1 MSQISLKSI
10 SGITSITTPAGVD
23 NQLTVHTFDT
33 TEKLK
38 VTSDGVNVTGVVTAT
53 SFSGSGANLTG
64 IDATSIKDSD
74 GNVKVQAT
82 STGVVLTGIM
92 TATGRV
98 GVGTVTTSE
107 RDALASKKKGQI
119 IFNESKSRLEYYD
132 GAQWVLVDVP
142 PVVSSSDV
150 TEVDSNA
157 GGNQTFV
164 ISGSNFT
171 TGGTISFVGTDN
183 SEFNAS
189 STTFNNSGQIT
200 AVAPRASFLNS
211 KESYKVK
218 FTAPSGLFGLSS
230 PLISVDTSPTW
241 STAAGNIASVIEGN
255 SVNIT
260 PSATDADGDTI
271 TYSETTNN
279 LGGAGFSLNGTT
291 GQITGTA
298 AAVSGD
304 TTTSFTLRATANSK
318 TADRS
323 FNIIT
328 ENKDGSTAAKALQYG
343 SEVIT
348 AQGGSFS
355 AGLYYLTGKTSM
367 GLSAQQVYVDADGWM
382 LVFRMA
388 GTGGSYNSTYEFR
401 GNNFG
406 EAAIGTLNSPTQGL
420 TDAGS
425 STTQYSR
432 GVARLSAQF
441 CDALGGQSATNNVIR
456 MEVAGTSVVY
466 LTDCKIW
473 WTAASGDGYGHSTVS
488 AGNSYADRRNGT
500 NLTPGSTRPICI
512 YPQGYGNAIPYY
524 EGNGYSGG
532 YNGSSWHG
540 ATTIWIRQY

>member
-1 MSQISLKSI
+1 MSRIRTNVITNRMANGAPTVSNGLVI
-10 SGITSITTPAGVD
+10 SGMTT
-23 NQLTVHTFDT
+23 
-33 TEKLK
+33 
-38 VTSDGVNVTGVVTAT
+38 TSDVNVGQGITFTQTGNATFSGIATAT
-53 SFSGSGANLTG
+53 TFAGKGDFAE
-64 IDATSIKDSD
+64 
-74 GNVKVQAT
+74 
-82 STGVVLTGIM
+82 VVTGIM

-98 GVGTVTTSE
+98 GVGSVTTSE
-107 RDALASKKKGQI
+107 RDALPEKKKGQI
-119 IFNESKSRLEYYD
+119 IFNETKSRLEYYD
-132 GAQWVLVDVP
+132 GTQWILVDVP
-142 PVVSSSDV
+142 PVVSGSNV
-150 TEVDSNA
+150 TVIDTSL
-157 GGNQTFV
+157 GGNETFV

-171 TGGTISFVGTDN
+171 TGGTVAFVGNDS

-189 STTFNNSGQIT
+189 STTFNNSGQVT

-211 KESYKVK
+211 KESYKIK
-218 FTAPSGLFGLSS
+218 FTASSGLFGISS

-241 STAAGNIASVIEGN
+241 STAAGNIASVVEGA
-255 SVNIT
+255 SVNVT

-279 LGGAGFSLNGTT
+279 LGGAGFSLNSTT

-367 GLSAQQVYVDADGWM
+367 GQTAQQVYVDSDGWM
-382 LVFRMA
+382 LVYRHA
-388 GTGGSYNSTYEFR
+388 GTGGSYNSTYEIR
-401 GNNFG
+401 GNTLG
-406 EAAIGTLNSPTQGL
+406 EGAIGTLNSPTQGL
-420 TDAGS
+420 TDSGS
-425 STTQYSR
+425 STSAYSR
-432 GVARLSAQF
+432 GMARLSSTF
-441 CDALGGQSATNNVIR
+441 CDALGGQSATGNVIR
-456 MEVAGTSVVY
+456 MYNSNNVVY

-473 WTAASGDGYGHSTVS
+473 WTANAADGYGLTTVS

-500 NLTPGSTRPICI
+500 NLSPDGGRPICI
-512 YPQGYGNAIPYY
+512 YPRGYGNGISYY
-524 EGNGYSGG
+524 HGNGYSGG
-532 YNGSSWHG
+532 YDGSSWH
-540 ATTIWIRQY
+540 TPCTIWIRQY

>member
-1 MSQISLKSI
+1 MSRIRTNVITNRMANGAPTVSNGLVI
-10 SGITSITTPAGVD
+10 SGMTT
-23 NQLTVHTFDT
+23 
-33 TEKLK
+33 
-38 VTSDGVNVTGVVTAT
+38 TSDVNVGQGITFTQTGNATFSGIATAT
-53 SFSGSGANLTG
+53 TFAGKGDFAE
-64 IDATSIKDSD
+64 
-74 GNVKVQAT
+74 
-82 STGVVLTGIM
+82 VVTGIM

-98 GVGTVTTSE
+98 GVGSVTTSE
-107 RDALASKKKGQI
+107 RDALPEKKKGQI
-119 IFNESKSRLEYYD
+119 IFNETKSRLEYYD
-132 GAQWVLVDVP
+132 GTQWILVDVP
-142 PVVSSSDV
+142 PVVSGSNV
-150 TEVDSNA
+150 TVIDTSL
-157 GGNQTFV
+157 GGNETFV

-171 TGGTISFVGTDN
+171 TGGTVAFVGNDS

-189 STTFNNSGQIT
+189 STTFNNSGQVT

-218 FTAPSGLFGLSS
+218 FTASSGLFGISS

-241 STAAGNIASVIEGN
+241 STASGNIASVIEGA
-255 SVNIT
+255 SVNVT
-260 PSATDADGDTI
+260 PTATDADGDTI
-271 TYSETTNN
+271 TYSETTSN
-279 LGGAGFSLNGTT
+279 LAGAGFSLNSTT

-298 AAVSGD
+298 VDVSGD
-304 TTTSFTLRATANSK
+304 TTTSFTLRATANNK
-318 TADRS
+318 TADRG

-367 GLSAQQVYVDADGWM
+367 GLSAQQVYVDSDGWM

-441 CDALGGQSATNNVIR
+441 CDALGGQSASDNVIR

-466 LTDCKIW
+466 FTDCKIW
-473 WTAASGDGYGHSTVS
+473 WTAASGDGYGHTTVS
-488 AGNSYADRRNGT
+488 AGNSYAGRRTGQ

-532 YNGSSWHG
+532 YNGSSWHN

>member
-10 SGITSITTPAGVD
+10 SGITSITTPAGADDVF
-23 NQLTVHTFDT
+23 TVHSNDT
-33 TEKLK
+33 TERLK
-38 VTSDGVNVTGVVTAT
+38 IDASGNVTAT
-53 SFSGSGANLTG
+53 SFIGSGTNLTG

-142 PVVSSSDV
+142 PVVSGSDV

-171 TGGTISFVGTDN
+171 TGGTISFVGADN

-218 FTAPSGLFGLSS
+218 FTAPSGLFGISA

-255 SVNIT
+255 SVNVT

-318 TADRS
+318 TADRG

-367 GLSAQQVYVDADGWM
+367 GLSAQQVYVDSDGWM

-420 TDAGS
+420 TDPGS

-432 GVARLSAQF
+432 GVARLSSQF
-441 CDALGGQSATNNVIR
+441 CDALGGQSASDNVIR

-473 WTAASGDGYGHSTVS
+473 WTANSADGYGHTTVS

-532 YNGSSWHG
+532 YNDSTWHV